1 MSDPRKDALKKAWR
15 EQENQKLLASIP
27 MPKEALGE
35 LFDHL
40 DCALAEGCDHSLRLT
55 MAFLESKKLEVQ
67 RVVIWLR
74 DHGGHCD
81 CEVLANVE
89 DEFGGLIR

>member
-27 MPKEALGE
+27 MPKEGLRE

-40 DCALAEGCDHSLRLT
+40 DGALAEGCDHSLRLT
-55 MAFLESKKLEVQ
+55 TAFLESKKLEVQ
-67 RVVIWLR
+67 RVVPWLGE
-74 DHGGHCD
+74 HGGHCD

-89 DEFGGLIR
+89 DEFGDLVR